1 MPFSIPN
8 SFSNVF
14 SAFQIV
20 RPKPVLGSY
29 DFTYLSLTPQ
39 SHLLTLVMGREF
51 WGPAPTTLERHGMRG
66 STSREQQIL
75 GAENHITLWLLLFW
89 HLKAWA
95 DWAGPE
101 SSISLPNGEPQEVI
115 SDGA

>member
-1 MPFSIPN
+1 MS
-8 SFSNVF
+8 
-14 SAFQIV
+14 
-20 RPKPVLGSY
+20 
-29 DFTYLSLTPQ
+29 
-39 SHLLTLVMGREF
+39 
-51 WGPAPTTLERHGMRG
+51 G

-75 GAENHITLWLLLFW
+75 GAENHITLWLLPFW
-89 HLKAWA
+89 YLKAWA